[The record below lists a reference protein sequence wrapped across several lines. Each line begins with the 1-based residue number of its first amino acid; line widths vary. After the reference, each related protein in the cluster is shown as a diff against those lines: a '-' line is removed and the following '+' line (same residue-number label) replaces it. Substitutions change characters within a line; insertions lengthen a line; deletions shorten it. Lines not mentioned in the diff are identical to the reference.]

1 MTAMTPTFSQIRAMV
16 HEKQPTRP
24 LGIHT
29 AGRWTSNPI
38 QTDGDQRYCIYQCD
52 SPLAMRL
59 ALRET
64 IEPNAKKVL
73 VTNLEDRELGDDVL
87 MRLHRRKLYPIE
99 NWQIVRSLFQASAVD
114 PRLTNAHMSWLADA
128 LLEII
133 PSDGYPPARGGF
145 LDSETVWSWLLNQLL
160 GLDAQLPDLTTL
172 LKWST
177 TPDGI
182 ARFQRL
188 APALRDGAIEW
199 LGDRAGTVAK
209 LVLRSFEH
217 LERPDAVAIGLAGG
231 VVFHRSAA
239 GRLDK
244 ATGKFEERFLGGQAP
259 DDSIMVRWNA
269 AATEVVRSLQHTD
282 ARLYRQIVQRADDI
296 LREVQADN
304 FAYLSETLPLSFE
317 QRLASFGQRLIDAL
331 PSRDRQGG
339 DSSGQRAPL
348 PDGRGSIEKLREA
361 QQAVRAHDLI
371 HRESRCWER
380 VQMAVRLM
388 RWLADRRSKNRRP
401 PRSLGEA
408 ATDHLREGGYVD
420 WARLALRAGDPVRDL
435 SEAYTVLFNEVTLCR
450 EEDARTFAEL
460 LKDWTAAGSQSQ
472 DVLPVEQILEQI
484 AAPLAAAAPV
494 LVIVMDGMSVAVCR
508 ELLADVT
515 RHEWIALCEEGRA
528 DVRPGL
534 AMIPSVTE
542 VSRTSLLCGQLRQGS
557 ANEERIGFA
566 EHPALLAK
574 SKTGYPPILFHKA
587 SLQDSREAVLAADIR
602 REIESSRRRVV
613 GVVVN
618 AVDDHLL
625 KGDQID
631 VRWTRDEIK
640 VLPMLLQEARQA
652 GRLVV
657 LISDHGH
664 VLDHQTVGRQCDGG
678 ERWRFDDGQPA
689 ADEIQFSGTRVFV
702 LEPRPSG
709 SGELNSS
716 HKRPLPDGRGS
727 TIIAPWSERVRYA
740 GKKNGYH
747 GGVSPQEMV
756 IAISVLTATEV
767 CPDGWDFAAVDLPSW
782 WLDDSSSASAAKVE
796 PAPRKPK
803 KKSGV
808 LFDLDESEQEGTPL
822 PDGRGSSSGSS
833 PTPLEP
839 RPSGSG
845 VVEPAPIPL
854 WIRNLLGSAILTEQ
868 KRLCGRAMPADDKL
882 AEFLAALDGR
892 GGKMTS
898 PALAKALQLPAF
910 RLNSFVAVMQRVL
923 NVDGYGVLLRDQ
935 ASDSVE
941 LNRSLL
947 SEQFALEEGP

>member
-1 MTAMTPTFSQIRAMV
+1 MV
-16 HEKQPTRP
+16 REKQPSRP

-29 AGRWTSNPI
+29 PGRWTSNPI
-38 QTDGDQRYCIYQCD
+38 QTDGDQLYCIYQCD
-52 SPLAMRL
+52 SPMAMRL

-64 IEPNAKKVL
+64 TEPNAKKVL

-87 MRLHRRKLYPIE
+87 MRLHRRKLYSID

-160 GLDAQLPDLTTL
+160 GLDAQMPDLTTL

-182 ARFQRL
+182 ARFQQL

-244 ATGKFEERFLGGQAP
+244 ATGKFEDRFLGKQTP
-259 DDSIMVRWNA
+259 DGTVMVRWNA

-282 ARLYRQIVQRADDI
+282 SRLYRQIVQRADDI

-317 QRLASFGQRLIDAL
+317 QRLASFGQRLIAGISNSGSMDA
-331 PSRDRQGG
+331 
-339 DSSGQRAPL
+339 
-348 PDGRGSIEKLREA
+348 LREA

-380 VQMAVRLM
+380 AQMAVRLM
-388 RWLADRRSKNRRP
+388 RWLADRRSKNRVR

-435 SEAYTVLFNEVTLCR
+435 SEAYSALFDEVTRCR
-450 EEDARTFAEL
+450 EEDARAFAEL

-484 AAPLAAAAPV
+484 AAPLAAASPI

-542 VSRTSLLCGQLRQGS
+542 VSRTSLLCGKSRQGS
-557 ANEERIGFA
+557 ANEERTGFA

-574 SKTGYPPILFHKA
+574 SKSGYPPILFHKA
-587 SLQDSREAVLAADIR
+587 SLQDSFEPVLAADIR
-602 REIESSRRRVV
+602 REIESPRRRVV

-689 ADEIQFSGTRVFV
+689 ADEIQFSGTRV
-702 LEPRPSG
+702 LLPE
-709 SGELNSS
+709 S
-716 HKRPLPDGRGS
+716 HRL
-727 TIIAPWSERVRYA
+727 IAPWSERVRYA

-756 IAISVLTATEV
+756 IAISVLTATED

-782 WLDDSSSASAAKVE
+782 WLDDSSAANVAKVE

-822 PDGRGSSSGSS
+822 PDGRGSKVII
-833 PTPLEP
+833 EP

-845 VVEPAPIPL
+845 SAERPPVAA
-854 WIRNLLGSAILTEQ
+854 WIRSLLTSAILTEQ

-882 AEFLAALDGR
+882 AEFLTALDGR

-898 PALAKALQLPAF
+898 TALAKALQLPAF

-947 SEQFALEEGP
+947 AEQFALEEGP

>member
-1 MTAMTPTFSQIRAMV
+1 MTPTFSQIRAMV
-16 HEKQPTRP
+16 RDKQPTRP

-29 AGRWTSNPI
+29 AGRWTSHPI
-38 QTDGDQRYCIYQCD
+38 QTDGDQQYCIFQCD
-52 SPLAMRL
+52 SPLAIRL

-64 IEPNAKKVL
+64 TEPNAKKVL

-87 MRLHRRKLYPIE
+87 LRLHHRKLYPID

-128 LLEII
+128 LLEIV
-133 PSDGYPPARGGF
+133 PKDGYPPARGGF
-145 LDSETVWSWLLNQLL
+145 LDSETVWSWLLNQML
-160 GLDAQLPDLTTL
+160 GLDAQMPDLTTL

-188 APALRDGAIEW
+188 VPALREGAIEW
-199 LGDRAGTVAK
+199 LGDRAGAVAK
-209 LVLRSFEH
+209 LVLQSFDH

-239 GRLDK
+239 GRLEK
-244 ATGKFEERFLGGQAP
+244 AAGKFEERFLGGQAP
-259 DDSIMVRWNA
+259 DDSVMVRWNA

-282 ARLYRQIVQRADDI
+282 SRLYRQIVQRADDI
-296 LREVQADN
+296 LREVQADS

-317 QRLASFGQRLIDAL
+317 QRLGSFGQRLIDAI
-331 PSRDRQGG
+331 S
-339 DSSGQRAPL
+339 SSGSMDAV
-348 PDGRGSIEKLREA
+348 REA

-380 VQMAVRLM
+380 AQMAVRLM
-388 RWLADRRSKNRRP
+388 RWLADRRLKSRP
-401 PRSLGEA
+401 KQRSLGEA

-435 SEAYTVLFNEVTLCR
+435 SEAYSALFDEVTRCR
-450 EEDARTFAEL
+450 EEDARAFAEL

-472 DVLPVEQILEQI
+472 DVLPVEQILEQVV
-484 AAPLAAAAPV
+484 APLAAAAPI
-494 LVIVMDGMSVAVCR
+494 LVIIMDGMSVAVCR

-528 DVRPGL
+528 DIRPGL
-534 AMIPSVTE
+534 ATIPSVTE

-557 ANEERIGFA
+557 ANEERAGFA
-566 EHPALLAK
+566 EHSALLAK
-574 SKTGYPPILFHKA
+574 SKSGYPPILFHKA
-587 SLQDSREAVLAADIR
+587 SLQDSRDAVLAADIR
-602 REIESSRRRVV
+602 REIEATRRRVV

-689 ADEIQFSGTRVFV
+689 ADEIQLSGTRV
-702 LEPRPSG
+702 LLPE
-709 SGELNSS
+709 S
-716 HKRPLPDGRGS
+716 HRL
-727 TIIAPWSERVRYA
+727 IAPWSERVRYA

-756 IAISVLTATEV
+756 IAISVLTATED

-782 WLDDSSSASAAKVE
+782 WLDDPSAASVAKVE

-808 LFDLDESEQEGTPL
+808 LFDLEEAEPVVSPL
-822 PDGRGSSSGSS
+822 PDGRGSNVAV
-833 PTPLEP
+833 EP

-845 VVEPAPIPL
+845 AVEPTPIAA
-854 WIRNLLGSAILTEQ
+854 WIRSLLASAILTEQ

-882 AEFLAALDGR
+882 TEFLAALDGR
-892 GGKMTS
+892 GGKMTAT
-898 PALAKALQLPAF
+898 ALAKTLQLPAF

-947 SEQFALEEGP
+947 AEQFALEEGP

>member
-1 MTAMTPTFSQIRAMV
+1 MV
-16 HEKQPTRP
+16 REKQPARP

-29 AGRWTSNPI
+29 PGRWTSNPV
-38 QTDGDQRYCIYQCD
+38 QTDGEQTYCIFQCD
-52 SPLAMRL
+52 SPMAMRL

-64 IEPNAKKVL
+64 TEPNAKKVL
-73 VTNLEDRELGDDVL
+73 VTSLEDRELGDDVL
-87 MRLHRRKLYPIE
+87 LRLHRRKLYSID

-145 LDSETVWSWLLNQLL
+145 LDSETVWTWLLDQLL
-160 GLDAQLPDLTTL
+160 GLDAQMPDLTTL

-182 ARFQRL
+182 ARFQHL
-188 APALRDGAIEW
+188 APVLREGAIEW
-199 LGDRAGTVAK
+199 LGERAGAVAQ

-244 ATGKFEERFLGGQAP
+244 ATGKFEERFLGGQVP
-259 DDSIMVRWNA
+259 DGTVMVRWNA

-296 LREVQADN
+296 LREVQADS

-317 QRLASFGQRLIDAL
+317 QRLASFGQRLIDSL
-331 PSRDRQGG
+331 SSRDRQGAE
-339 DSSGQRAPL
+339 SSGQQAPL
-348 PDGRGSIEKLREA
+348 PDGRGSMELLREA

-380 VQMAVRLM
+380 AQMAVRLM
-388 RWLADRRSKNRRP
+388 RWLADRRSKSRP
-401 PRSLGEA
+401 RPRSLGEA

-435 SEAYTVLFNEVTLCR
+435 SEAYSALFDEVTRCR
-450 EEDARTFAEL
+450 EEDARAFAEL

-472 DVLPVEQILEQI
+472 DVLPVEQILERI
-484 AAPLAAAAPV
+484 AAPLAAASPI

-515 RHEWIALCEEGRA
+515 RHEWIALCEDGRA

-542 VSRTSLLCGQLRQGS
+542 VSRTSLLCGKLRQGS
-557 ANEERIGFA
+557 ANEERTGFA

-574 SKTGYPPILFHKA
+574 SKSGYPPILFHKA
-587 SLQDSREAVLAADIR
+587 SLQDSREPVLAADIR
-602 REIESSRRRVV
+602 REIESPRRRVV

-689 ADEIQFSGTRVFV
+689 ADEIQLAGTRV
-702 LEPRPSG
+702 LLPE
-709 SGELNSS
+709 S
-716 HKRPLPDGRGS
+716 HRL
-727 TIIAPWSERVRYA
+727 IAPWSERVRYA

-756 IAISVLTATEV
+756 IAISVLTATED

-782 WLDDSSSASAAKVE
+782 WLDDSSAASVAKVE
-796 PAPRKPK
+796 SAQRKPK

-822 PDGRGSSSGSS
+822 PDGRGSKM
-833 PTPLEP
+833 TVEP

-845 VVEPAPIPL
+845 AVEPPL
-854 WIRNLLGSAILTEQ
+854 IAAWIRSLLASAILTEQ

-882 AEFLAALDGR
+882 AEFLTALDGR

-898 PALAKALQLPAF
+898 TGLAKALQLPAF

-947 SEQFALEEGP
+947 AEQFALEEGP

>member
-1 MTAMTPTFSQIRAMV
+1 MV
-16 HEKQPTRP
+16 REKQPARP

-29 AGRWTSNPI
+29 SGRWTSNPI
-38 QTDGDQRYCIYQCD
+38 QTDGDQLYCIYQCD
-52 SPLAMRL
+52 SPMAMRL

-64 IEPNAKKVL
+64 TEPNAKKVL
-73 VTNLEDRELGDDVL
+73 VTNLDDRELGDDVL
-87 MRLHRRKLYPIE
+87 MRLHRRKLYSID
-99 NWQIVRSLFQASAVD
+99 NWQIVRSMFQASAVD
-114 PRLTNAHMSWLADA
+114 PRLTDAHMSWLADA

-145 LDSETVWSWLLNQLL
+145 LDSETVWSWLLNQML
-160 GLDAQLPDLTTL
+160 GLDAQMPDLTTL

-182 ARFQRL
+182 ARFQQL

-259 DDSIMVRWNA
+259 DDTVMVRWNA

-282 ARLYRQIVQRADDI
+282 SRLYRQIVQRADDI

-317 QRLASFGQRLIDAL
+317 QRLASFGQRLIDGI
-331 PSRDRQGG
+331 SK
-339 DSSGQRAPL
+339 SGSMDA
-348 PDGRGSIEKLREA
+348 LREA

-380 VQMAVRLM
+380 AQMAVRLM
-388 RWLADRRSKNRRP
+388 RWLADRRSKSRMR

-435 SEAYTVLFNEVTLCR
+435 SEAYSALFDEVTRCR
-450 EEDARTFAEL
+450 EEDARAFAEL

-484 AAPLAAAAPV
+484 AAPLAAVAPI

-557 ANEERIGFA
+557 ANEERTGFA

-574 SKTGYPPILFHKA
+574 SKSGYPPILFHKA

-602 REIESSRRRVV
+602 REIESPRRRVV

-664 VLDHQTVGRQCDGG
+664 VLDHQTVGRQCEGG

-689 ADEIQFSGTRVFV
+689 ADEIQFSGTRV
-702 LEPRPSG
+702 LLPE
-709 SGELNSS
+709 S
-716 HKRPLPDGRGS
+716 HRL
-727 TIIAPWSERVRYA
+727 IAPWSERVRYA

-756 IAISVLTATEV
+756 IAISVLTATED

-796 PAPRKPK
+796 PTPRKPK

-808 LFDLDESEQEGTPL
+808 LFDLDESEQERTPL
-822 PDGRGSSSGSS
+822 PDGRGSTMPIEARSSGSGAA
-833 PTPLEP
+833 EP
-839 RPSGSG
+839 P
-845 VVEPAPIPL
+845 PIAA
-854 WIRNLLGSAILTEQ
+854 WIRSLLTSAILTEQ

-882 AEFLAALDGR
+882 ADFLAALDGR

-898 PALAKALQLPAF
+898 TALAKALQLPAF

>member
-1 MTAMTPTFSQIRAMV
+1 MV
-16 HEKQPTRP
+16 REKQPARP

-38 QTDGDQRYCIYQCD
+38 QTDGDQLYCIYQCD
-52 SPLAMRL
+52 SPMAMRL

-64 IEPNAKKVL
+64 TEPNAKKVL

-87 MRLHRRKLYPIE
+87 MRLHRRKLYSID

-160 GLDAQLPDLTTL
+160 GLDAQMPDLTTL

-182 ARFQRL
+182 ARFQQL

-209 LVLRSFEH
+209 LVLRSFEN

-259 DDSIMVRWNA
+259 DDTVMVRWNA

-282 ARLYRQIVQRADDI
+282 SRLYRQIVQRADDI

-317 QRLASFGQRLIDAL
+317 QRLASFGQRLIDGI
-331 PSRDRQGG
+331 SK
-339 DSSGQRAPL
+339 SGSMDA
-348 PDGRGSIEKLREA
+348 LREA

-380 VQMAVRLM
+380 AQMAVRLM
-388 RWLADRRSKNRRP
+388 RWLADRRSKNRVR

-435 SEAYTVLFNEVTLCR
+435 SEAYSALFDEVTCCR
-450 EEDARTFAEL
+450 EEDARAFAEL

-484 AAPLAAAAPV
+484 AAPLAAAAPI

-557 ANEERIGFA
+557 ANEERTGFA

-574 SKTGYPPILFHKA
+574 SKSGYPPILFHKA

-602 REIESSRRRVV
+602 REIESTRRRVV

-657 LISDHGH
+657 LISDHGQ

-689 ADEIQFSGTRVFV
+689 ADEIQFSGTRV
-702 LEPRPSG
+702 LLPE
-709 SGELNSS
+709 S
-716 HKRPLPDGRGS
+716 HRL
-727 TIIAPWSERVRYA
+727 IAPWSERVRYA

-756 IAISVLTATEV
+756 IAISVLTATED

-782 WLDDSSSASAAKVE
+782 WLDDSSSASVAKVE
-796 PAPRKPK
+796 SAPRKPK

-822 PDGRGSSSGSS
+822 PDGRGSKK
-833 PTPLEP
+833 TVEP

-845 VVEPAPIPL
+845 AAEPLPIAA
-854 WIRNLLGSAILTEQ
+854 WIRSLLASAILSEQ

-898 PALAKALQLPAF
+898 TALAKALQLPAF

>member
-1 MTAMTPTFSQIRAMV
+1 MTPTFSQIRAMV
-16 HEKQPTRP
+16 REKQPARP

-29 AGRWTSNPI
+29 SGRWTSNPI
-38 QTDGDQRYCIYQCD
+38 QTDGDQLYCIYQCD
-52 SPLAMRL
+52 SPMAMRL
-59 ALRET
+59 ALRDEA
-64 IEPNAKKVL
+64 EPSAKKVL

-160 GLDAQLPDLTTL
+160 DLDAQMPDLTTL

-182 ARFQRL
+182 TRFQQL
-188 APALRDGAIEW
+188 APALREGAIEW

-259 DDSIMVRWNA
+259 DDTVMVRWNA

-282 ARLYRQIVQRADDI
+282 SRLYRQIVQRADDI

-317 QRLASFGQRLIDAL
+317 QRLASFGQRLIDGISKPGAM
-331 PSRDRQGG
+331 D
-339 DSSGQRAPL
+339 A
-348 PDGRGSIEKLREA
+348 LREA

-380 VQMAVRLM
+380 AQMAVRLM
-388 RWLADRRSKNRRP
+388 RWLADRRSKSRTR

-435 SEAYTVLFNEVTLCR
+435 SEAYSALFDEVTRCR
-450 EEDARTFAEL
+450 EEDARAFAEL

-472 DVLPVEQILEQI
+472 DVLPVEQILEQVV
-484 AAPLAAAAPV
+484 APLAAVAPI

-528 DVRPGL
+528 DIRPGL

-557 ANEERIGFA
+557 ANEERTGFA

-574 SKTGYPPILFHKA
+574 SKSGYPPILFHKA

-602 REIESSRRRVV
+602 REIESTRRRVV

-664 VLDHQTVGRQCDGG
+664 VLDHQTVGRPCDGG

-689 ADEIQFSGTRVFV
+689 ADEIQFSGTRV
-702 LEPRPSG
+702 LLPE
-709 SGELNSS
+709 S
-716 HKRPLPDGRGS
+716 HRL
-727 TIIAPWSERVRYA
+727 IAPWSERVRYA

-756 IAISVLTATEV
+756 IAISVLTATED

-782 WLDDSSSASAAKVE
+782 WLDDSSSASTAKVE

-808 LFDLDESEQEGTPL
+808 LFDLDESEQEGTPP
-822 PDGRGSSSGSS
+822 PDGRGSSAPSKSS
-833 PTPLEP
+833 EP

-845 VVEPAPIPL
+845 AAEPPPIAA
-854 WIRNLLGSAILTEQ
+854 WIRSLLTSAILTEQ
-868 KRLCGRAMPADDKL
+868 RRLCGRAMPADDKL

-898 PALAKALQLPAF
+898 TALAKALQLPAF

-947 SEQFALEEGP
+947 AEQFALEEGL